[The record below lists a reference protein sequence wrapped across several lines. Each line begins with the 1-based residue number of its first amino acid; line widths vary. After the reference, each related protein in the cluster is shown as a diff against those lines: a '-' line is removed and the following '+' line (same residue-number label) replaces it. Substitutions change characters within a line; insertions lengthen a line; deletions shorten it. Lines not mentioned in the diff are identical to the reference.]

1 MKLFLI
7 SLLFWPLHASTQLKV
22 AKIFSDNML
31 LQRDRPVNI
40 WGKGLPGKEVIVSF
54 GNENKSTVVRA
65 DSSWLV
71 SFKKQ
76 KANRLPQSISIRSV
90 EDSIELKDILVGDL
104 WLCIGQSNM
113 QWPLLQEMH
122 FRSEVEYAD
131 QPLLRFYDPTYA
143 GEDIYNSSFTDSV
156 ISRLNTNDFYK
167 GEWQQSDSNTA
178 KSMSAVGY
186 YFGKTI
192 LIKENVPVGLIDLAI
207 GGAPIETFISKTTLQ
222 THSGFAEKTKANWLN
237 NPALPVWI
245 RERAQQNI
253 GGQNAVAKDE
263 LGSNHAFKPG
273 FAFASGIEPILSLP
287 VKGIIW
293 YQGESN
299 AEEIDRVNEYR
310 ELLKLMISDYRK
322 RWKQPDLPFYFVQLS
337 SIERPLWPP
346 FRDEQRKM
354 LNEIKNTGMAVSSDI
369 GERNNVHPT
378 NKKAVGERLAKWALN
393 RTYGR
398 KEIIPSGPLPQKAV
412 YKNGQVIISFQYS
425 AGGLKINGETL
436 KGFSLDGLADVKA
449 VIKDKTV
456 VIAANEKP
464 AFIYYGWQPF
474 TDANLVNSALLP
486 ASTFK
491 LKVE

>member
-1 MKLFLI
+1 MQERMKLFLI
-7 SLLFWPLHASTQLKV
+7 SLLFLPLRASTQLKV
-22 AKIFSDNML
+22 AKIFSGNML
-31 LQRDRPVNI
+31 LQRDKPVNI

-54 GNENKSTVVRA
+54 GNENKCTVVKA

-90 EDSIELKDILVGDL
+90 EDSIELKNILVGDL

-113 QWPLLQEMH
+113 QWPLSQEMH

-192 LIKENVPVGLIDLAI
+192 LNKENVPVGLIDLAI
-207 GGAPIETFISKTTLQ
+207 GGAPIETFISKATLQ
-222 THSGFAEKTKANWLN
+222 SHSGFAEKTKANWLN

-253 GGQNAVAKDE
+253 SGKDAVEKDE
-263 LGSNHAFKPG
+263 LGANHPFKPG
-273 FAFASGIEPILSLP
+273 FAFTSGIEPILDLP

-299 AEEIDRVNEYR
+299 ADR
-310 ELLKLMISDYRK
+310 
-322 RWKQPDLPFYFVQLS
+322 
-337 SIERPLWPP
+337 
-346 FRDEQRKM
+346 
-354 LNEIKNTGMAVSSDI
+354 
-369 GERNNVHPT
+369 
-378 NKKAVGERLAKWALN
+378 
-393 RTYGR
+393 
-398 KEIIPSGPLPQKAV
+398 SGK
-412 YKNGQVIISFQYS
+412 
-425 AGGLKINGETL
+425 
-436 KGFSLDGLADVKA
+436 
-449 VIKDKTV
+449 
-456 VIAANEKP
+456 
-464 AFIYYGWQPF
+464 
-474 TDANLVNSALLP
+474 
-486 ASTFK
+486 
-491 LKVE
+491 